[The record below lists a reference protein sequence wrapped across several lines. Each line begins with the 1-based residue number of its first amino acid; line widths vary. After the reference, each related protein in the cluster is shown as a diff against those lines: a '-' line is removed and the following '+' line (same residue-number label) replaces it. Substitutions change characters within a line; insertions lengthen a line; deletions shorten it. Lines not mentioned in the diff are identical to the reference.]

1 MPSLLMF
8 TREIQNKVSV
18 IFDCAFGLKGT
29 MEEAKYQNWPFDKIK
44 KVRLRAVNFYKSKL
58 KDDYIYVGHDPN
70 KTGVSRELYQG

>member
-18 IFDCAFGLKGT
+18 IFDCSFGLKGI
-29 MEEAKYQNWPFDKIK
+29 MEEGKYQNWLFDKIK

-70 KTGVSRELYQG
+70 KIGESRELYHG